1 MPTYDYV
8 CRKCEHRFEQYQSM
22 TEPKLVKCP
31 QCGRESLERLIGSG
45 AGILFK
51 GSGFYETDYKRPAA
65 AKPEAP
71 TAPAAPGTAATDKAA
86 SDKQAKPDKPAAGG
100 PATGKSAGDKP
111 AAPSKPQGPSKGPAK
126 SD

>member
-8 CRKCEHRFEQYQSM
+8 CRKCGHRFEQFQPM
-22 TEPKLVKCP
+22 TESPLAKCP
-31 QCGRESLERLIGSG
+31 KCGRDALERLIGPG

-65 AKPEAP
+65 PKSD
-71 TAPAAPGTAATDKAA
+71 APAPSRAD
-86 SDKQAKPDKPAAGG
+86 KPDKPAAGG
-100 PATGKSAGDKP
+100 PTTGGKAAGDT
-111 AAPSKPQGPSKGPAK
+111 PSGPSKGPAK

>member
-22 TEPKLVKCP
+22 TEARLVKCP

-51 GSGFYETDYKRPAA
+51 GSGFYETDYKRAG
-65 AKPEAP
+65 AP
-71 TAPAAPGTAATDKAA
+71 QPDAPAAPAAP
-86 SDKQAKPDKPAAGG
+86 DKQAKPDKPAATG
-100 PATGKSAGDKP
+100 PATDKSAGDKP
-111 AAPSKPQGPSKGPAK
+111 AAPSKGAGPSKGPAK
-126 SD
+126 TD

>member
-22 TEPKLVKCP
+22 TEALLVKCP
-31 QCGRESLERLIGSG
+31 KCGREGLERLIGSG

-51 GSGFYETDYKRPAA
+51 GSGFYETDYKRAG
-65 AKPEAP
+65 AP
-71 TAPAAPGTAATDKAA
+71 KADAPKSDAPAAPAAP
-86 SDKQAKPDKPAAGG
+86 DKQAKPDKPAAGG
-100 PATGKSAGDKP
+100 TATDKSAGGKSAGDKP
-111 AAPSKPQGPSKGPAK
+111 SAPSKGPAK